1 MNLQEV
7 WKKLE
12 MEKLEVEKP
21 SPLNPWAIK
30 SKHPVA
36 KLKEAY
42 KITTIFALV
51 FLVVFV
57 ALLFVF
63 DQWVVK
69 VGLLATIAGYIFFF
83 VTNFSMFRKIKT
95 ELPLDGSVKVAL
107 QTTYEFITSNIRFQ
121 ERTALFIYPVAGAAG
136 YVMGAAIAGADTW
149 EFVQKPIAL
158 WILLGFVIVATP
170 LCWLLTRWLY
180 KVSYGV
186 CLAQLR
192 SLIDEL
198 ESVAQGSA
206 TGASN

>member
-12 MEKLEVEKP
+12 VEKLEVTKP
-21 SPLNPWAIK
+21 SPLNPWATK

-42 KITTIFALV
+42 KISTLFALV
-51 FLVVFV
+51 FLVAFIVLF
-57 ALLFVF
+57 FVF

-69 VGLLATIAGYIFFF
+69 IGLLATIAGYIFFF

-95 ELPLDGSVKVAL
+95 ELLLEGSVKSAL
-107 QTTYEFITSNIRFQ
+107 QSTYNFITDNIRFQ

-136 YVMGAAIAGADTW
+136 YVMGAAVAGADTW
-149 EFVQKPIAL
+149 EFVQKPVVL
-158 WILLGFVIVATP
+158 WILLGFTVVATP

-198 ESVAQGSA
+198 EQP
-206 TGASN
+206 T